1 MGELS
6 KDAEKHLEL
15 YKFFFT
21 NSCDLTCI
29 ANTQGYFEILNPNWV
44 KVLGYS
50 EEELLENPFL
60 SFIHP
65 EDVHATQL
73 EMEKLKTLV
82 TTINF
87 VNRYRKKN
95 GVYLYLDWTTTPDPV
110 TGKLYAIARDI
121 TDRIVAEANL
131 KKTKKDLEILTDHL
145 QQQNNQLLNFAFIT
159 SHNLRSPV
167 SNLNSLLN
175 FYKESNSNEYKEM
188 LLGKFETVV
197 AHLTATLNELI
208 DALKTQVDLSKE
220 RELITFE
227 DVFAKVKETFAGHI
241 IESNARVTA
250 DFSKVKNMKY
260 PKSYLESIMLN
271 LVSNAIKYR
280 AVDRSPEIHLQTEI
294 VDNEV
299 VLSVRD
305 NGIGIDLTKHGDQLF
320 GLNKTFHLHPE
331 SKGVGLYITKTQ
343 VEALGG
349 EISVESEVDKGTTFK
364 VLFAKKGMDST
375 GPVVRT
381 A

>member
-1 MGELS
+1 MCIVNTTSFTMEELS
-6 KDAEKHLEL
+6 NNAEKHLEL

-29 ANTQGYFEILNPNWV
+29 ANTQGYFEILNPNWT

-50 EEELLENPFL
+50 EKELTENPFL

-65 EDVHATQL
+65 DDVLATQL
-73 EMEKLKTLV
+73 EIEKLKSQV
-82 TTINF
+82 TTLNF
-87 VNRYRKKN
+87 INRYRKKN
-95 GVYLYLDWTTTPDPV
+95 GVYIYLDWTTAPDPV

-121 TDRIVAEANL
+121 TDRMVAEANL
-131 KKTKKDLEILTDHL
+131 KKAKKDLETLADHL

-167 SNLNSLLN
+167 SNLNSLLK
-175 FYKESNSNEYKEM
+175 FYKESTNNEYKQL

-197 AHLTATLNELI
+197 VHLTATLNELI
-208 DALKTQVDLSKE
+208 DALKTQVDLSKG
-220 RELITFE
+220 RARIAFE
-227 DVFAKVKETFAGHI
+227 GVFATVKETLAGHI
-241 IESNARVTA
+241 IESHARVTA
-250 DFSKVKNMKY
+250 DFKVKSMEY
-260 PKSYLESIMLN
+260 PKSYLESILLN
-271 LVSNAIKYR
+271 LISNAIKYR
-280 AVDRSPEIHLQTEI
+280 ALDRAPEIHLQTEI

-305 NGIGIDLTKHGDQLF
+305 NGMGIDLTKHGNQLF

-364 VLFAKKGMDST
+364 IRFVKG
-375 GPVVRT
+375 R
-381 A
+381 

>member
-1 MGELS
+1 MEELS
-6 KDAEKHLEL
+6 NNAEKHLEL

-44 KVLGYS
+44 KALGYS
-50 EEELLENPFL
+50 EKELLENPFI

-73 EMEKLKTLV
+73 EVEKLKTQAA
-82 TTINF
+82 TISF

-95 GVYLYLDWTTTPDPV
+95 GAYIYLDWTTAPDPV

-131 KKTKKDLEILTDHL
+131 KKTKNDLEILTDHL

-175 FYKESNSNEYKEM
+175 FYKESTSKDYKEM

-197 AHLTATLNELI
+197 IHLTNTLNELI
-208 DALKTQVDLSKE
+208 DALKSQVDLSKE

-227 DVFAKVKETFAGHI
+227 DVFARVKETFAGHI

-271 LVSNAIKYR
+271 LISNALKYR
-280 AVDRSPEIHLQTEI
+280 ALDRAPEIHLQTDI

-299 VLSVRD
+299 LLTVRD
-305 NGIGIDLTKHGDQLF
+305 NGIGIDLVKYGDDIF
-320 GLNKTFHLHPE
+320 GLNQTFHLHPE
-331 SKGVGLYITKTQ
+331 SKGVGLYIIKTQ

-349 EISVESEVDKGTTFK
+349 KISVESEVDKGTTFK
-364 VLFAKKGMDST
+364 IQFAKGSEVM
-375 GPVVRT
+375 P
-381 A
+381 